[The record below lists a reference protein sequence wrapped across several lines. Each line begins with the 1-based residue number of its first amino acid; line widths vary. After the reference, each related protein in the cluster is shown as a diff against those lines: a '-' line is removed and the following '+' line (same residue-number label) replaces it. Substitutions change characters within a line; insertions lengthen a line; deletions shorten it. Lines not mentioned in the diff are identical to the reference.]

1 MVAQHLL
8 VDTNVLI
15 HHWNGDV
22 STTSILDRTVFHVS
36 FITEIEI
43 LGFHGYTA
51 HERAKVTADMATIRI
66 TDVDA
71 GIKSA
76 AIDLCARYCMKLADA
91 LIAATAIRLGIP
103 LVTEDKHFKRLKD
116 EVTVELIQSPDNNQ

>member
-1 MVAQHLL
+1 MVAKHLL

-15 HHWNGDV
+15 HHWNGDARTISV
-22 STTSILDRTVFHVS
+22 LDGAILHVS

-51 HERAKVTADMATIRI
+51 HERAKVTADMATILI
-66 TDVDA
+66 TDIDA

-76 AIDLCARYCMKLADA
+76 AIDLCARYRMKLADA

-116 EVTVELIQSPDNNQ
+116 EVSVQLI

>member
-1 MVAQHLL
+1 MGDKHLL

-15 HHWNGDV
+15 HHWNGDAR
-22 STTSILDRTVFHVS
+22 TTSILDGAVLHVS

-51 HERAKVTADMATIRI
+51 HDRATVTADMATILI
-66 TDVDA
+66 TDIDA

-76 AIDLCARYCMKLADA
+76 AIDLCARYRMKLADA
-91 LIAATAIRLGIP
+91 LIAATAIRLGIA
-103 LVTEDKHFKRLKD
+103 LVTEDKHFRKLKN
-116 EVTVELIQSPDNNQ
+116 ELDLMLI

>member
-1 MVAQHLL
+1 MVAKDLL

-15 HHWNGDV
+15 HHWDGDAC
-22 STTSILDRTVFHVS
+22 TTSILDGAMLHIS
-36 FITEIEI
+36 FVTEIEI
-43 LGFHGYTA
+43 LGFHGYSA

-66 TDVDA
+66 TDIDA
-71 GIKSA
+71 GIKST
-76 AIDLCARYCMKLADA
+76 AIGLCARYRMKPADA

-116 EVTVELIQSPDNNQ
+116 EVAVHLI

>member
-1 MVAQHLL
+1 MVVKHLL

-15 HHWNGDV
+15 HHWNGDAR
-22 STTSILDRTVFHVS
+22 TTPLLDGAELHVS
-36 FITEIEI
+36 FVTEIEI

-51 HERAKVTADMATIRI
+51 HERSKVIADMATIRI

-76 AIDLCARYCMKLADA
+76 AIDLCARYRMKLADA

-103 LVTEDKHFKRLKD
+103 LVTEDKLFRRLK
-116 EVTVELIQSPDNNQ
+116 EQLSVHLI

>member
-1 MVAQHLL
+1 MGDKHLL

-15 HHWNGDV
+15 HHWNGDAR
-22 STTSILDRTVFHVS
+22 TTSILDGAVLHVS

-51 HERAKVTADMATIRI
+51 HERAKVTADMATILI
-66 TDVDA
+66 TDIDA

-76 AIDLCARYCMKLADA
+76 AIDLCARYRMKLADA
-91 LIAATAIRLGIP
+91 LIAATAIRLGIA
-103 LVTEDKHFKRLKD
+103 LVTEDKHFRKLKN
-116 EVTVELIQSPDNNQ
+116 ELDLMLI

>member
-1 MVAQHLL
+1 MTAESLL

-15 HHWNGDV
+15 HHWNGDPR
-22 STTSILDRTVFHVS
+22 TTARLDGALVHIS

-51 HERAKVTADMATIRI
+51 HERAKVTADLATIRI
-66 TDVDA
+66 VDLDA

-76 AIDLCARYCMKLADA
+76 AIDLCARFRLKTADA
-91 LIAATAIRLGIP
+91 LIGATAIRLGVP
-103 LVTEDKHFKRLKD
+103 LVTEDKHFNRLKD
-116 EVTVELIQSPDNNQ
+116 LCPVRLI